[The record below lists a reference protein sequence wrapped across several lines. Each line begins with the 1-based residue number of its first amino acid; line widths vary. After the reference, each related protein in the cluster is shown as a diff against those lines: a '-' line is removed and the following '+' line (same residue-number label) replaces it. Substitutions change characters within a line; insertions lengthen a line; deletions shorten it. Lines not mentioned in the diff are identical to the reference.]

1 LLLRLLKLLTLR
13 HFLDD
18 LRLHKS
24 VVDIGCHAR
33 WDVTI
38 LVGSALSPHLLH
50 HESAESAVLLGS
62 FTADIVALFKAERL
76 RLGFQ
81 VLEVLV
87 RLGGPDEPLEDAKEG
102 TNDNLE
108 DQRTK
113 DQAEAM
119 MLGRT
124 IPAST
129 IPASTIPASTIVL
142 VLSLMLAFT
151 LILATIFMPGF
162 LFVLFIVP
170 VGLFFEMAT
179 TVALVDRSLRGVR
192 KVNFLE

>member
-24 VVDIGCHAR
+24 VVDIRCHAR

-129 IPASTIPASTIVL
+129 IPASTIVL

>member
-1 LLLRLLKLLTLR
+1 MLLRLLKLLTLR

-50 HESAESAVLLGS
+50 HECAESAVLLGS

-129 IPASTIPASTIVL
+129 IPASTIVL
-142 VLSLMLAFT
+142 VLSLMLAST

>member
-1 LLLRLLKLLTLR
+1 MLLRLLKLLTLR

-24 VVDIGCHAR
+24 VVDIRCHAR

-129 IPASTIPASTIVL
+129 IPASTIVL